1 MNINP
6 GHYIKKTYNAKANNY
21 DEDIC
26 SPFYRILYDTYE
38 LELKKRRKHFS
49 GRVLDAGCG
58 TGIQSL
64 WLSATAREVCGVDIS
79 EKLLEVADAKC
90 RHLNHVNFLEA
101 DLTRLPFENASFDA
115 AVSLG
120 ETISHIA
127 DWQKAFSEIARVL
140 RPGGIFI
147 FSVLN
152 KWNLAVLFNRKE
164 WRQARRSAVGH
175 IREWTGMGSEKEALM
190 RLKTFTPKE
199 ISGTLQHAGL
209 ELTFSRGIHVSTLLL
224 PLQRHRAGYT
234 PGLIPALGK
243 LDNVIARQGLFNGL
257 GYISMYGATSLYS
270 NSY

>member
-1 MNINP
+1 MNIDP
-6 GHYIKKTYNAKANNY
+6 GHYIKNSYNAKARHY
-21 DEDIC
+21 DNTIDI
-26 SPFYRILYDTYE
+26 PFYRVLYDTYE
-38 LELKKRRKHFS
+38 SELEKRRKHFS

-64 WLSATAREVCGVDIS
+64 WLSATAREVFGVDIS

-101 DLTRLPFENASFDA
+101 DLTRLPFENTSFDA

-140 RPGGIFI
+140 MPGGIFM

-164 WRQARRSAVGH
+164 WRQARRSAAGH
-175 IREWTGMGSEKEALM
+175 IREWTGMDREKEALL
-190 RLKTFTPKE
+190 RLKTFTPNE
-199 ISGTLQHAGL
+199 IRRALKNAGL
-209 ELTFSRGIHVSTLLL
+209 ELTYSRGIHISTLLV
-224 PLQRHRAGYT
+224 PLKSHRAGND
-234 PGLIPALGK
+234 PWLIPVMEK
-243 LDNVIARQGLFNGL
+243 LDNIFARQGLLSGL
-257 GYISMYGATSLYS
+257 GYICLYVAIRK
-270 NSY
+270 